1 MGMRLAKRLA
11 AILVLVTGVMMT
23 HAQQN
28 PFLGKWNITGQGPH
42 TNQVYWLE
50 VKEDGR
56 KLSALF
62 LNRGGSPV
70 PVENIKLEKDQL
82 TFTLRSRPGRPA
94 PEVQLKAAGKG
105 ITGTVKSGS
114 DAVNVAGVRPPQW
127 GSYDA
132 NAKHTLGKPVELFNG
147 KSLDAWTVQHKER
160 PMGWKIEDGVMTNE
174 SHANNLVSQEKFQD
188 FRIQAEYKLEK
199 GSNSGIYLRGRY
211 ELQLLDDAG
220 KEPESH
226 GHMAI
231 YARKAPDVNASKQ
244 PAEWQSMEATLVGNR
259 VTVFLNG
266 KKVHDNAVIDGL
278 TGGALDANELE
289 PGPIMVQGDHERV
302 WFRKVTVVP
311 ILDARKKSS

>member
-1 MGMRLAKRLA
+1 MRLAERLA
-11 AILVLVTGVMMT
+11 AILFLVWGGTMAF
-23 HAQQN
+23 AQEN
-28 PFLGKWNITGQGPH
+28 PFLGKWNITGQAPN
-42 TNQVYWLE
+42 TNHVYWLE
-50 VKEDGR
+50 VKQDGG
-56 KLSALF
+56 KPSALF

-70 PVENIKLEKDQL
+70 PVENIRLEKDQL
-82 TFTLRSRPGRPA
+82 SFTLPSRPGWPA

-105 ITGTVKSGS
+105 ITGTVKSGN
-114 DAVNVAGVRPPQW
+114 DTVNIAGVRPPQW

-132 NAKHTLGKPVELFNG
+132 NAKHTFGKPVELFNG

-188 FRIQAEYKLEK
+188 FKIQAEYKLEK

-231 YARKAPDVNASKQ
+231 YARKAPDVNASKP

-259 VTVFLNG
+259 VTVSLNG
-266 KKVHDNAVIDGL
+266 KKVHDNAVIEGL

-302 WFRKVTVVP
+302 WFRKVTVIP
-311 ILDARKKSS
+311 ILDGRKKGS

>member
-1 MGMRLAKRLA
+1 MGMRLAGRLA
-11 AILVLVTGVMMT
+11 AILVLVLGGMMAL
-23 HAQQN
+23 AQEN
-28 PFLGKWNITGQGPH
+28 PFLGKWNITGQAPN
-42 TNQVYWLE
+42 TNHVYWLE
-50 VKEDGR
+50 VKEEGG

-82 TFTLRSRPGRPA
+82 MFTLRSRPGRPA

-105 ITGTVKSGS
+105 LAGTVKSGS
-114 DAVNVAGVRPPQW
+114 EAVNVAGVRPPRW

-132 NAKHTLGKPVELFNG
+132 NAKHTLGKPVDLFNG
-147 KSLDAWTVQHKER
+147 KSLDAWTVQHKEK

-259 VTVFLNG
+259 VTIVLNG
-266 KKVHDNAVIDGL
+266 KKVHDNAVIEGL
-278 TGGALDANELE
+278 TGGALDANELD

-302 WFRKVTVVP
+302 WFRKVTVIP